1 MYNSILQFHELGVK
15 KLDKI
20 VRNYCANPNQD
31 IGDFI
36 MVLDEE
42 LKKLQRIVGA
52 FMGTFSLYKDWKK
65 KGKWRVNIRKFLSIP
80 FPLLVFIIAY
90 FFLYWYGPITMNKLW
105 IIMMKQ
111 LYLIEILIGFTIVN
125 SFERISNNMGEE

>member
-15 KLDKI
+15 KLEKI

-42 LKKLQRIVGA
+42 LKKLQR
-52 FMGTFSLYKDWKK
+52 
-65 KGKWRVNIRKFLSIP
+65 NIISE
-80 FPLLVFIIAY
+80 
-90 FFLYWYGPITMNKLW
+90 T
-105 IIMMKQ
+105 
-111 LYLIEILIGFTIVN
+111 IEIILQ
-125 SFERISNNMGEE
+125 ERKNG